1 MKRALPPRTQ
11 AQGTRPQRTRS
22 QRTQSQRTLSR
33 LSVLALV
40 LGATLVSPAV
50 PAAAAGNTLTVDVGT
65 VVRPVTHVGAGGLYG
80 VGSDSKP
87 TTAQLLPL
95 SPNGFTQPAPG
106 TTHLG
111 NGATEPCCDSLD
123 VADNITRAGAQ
134 QFIRMPDIYPTFP
147 YRWQGWP
154 DWEQKVRTMVQDRLA
169 ATSTTNIR
177 GWELWNEPDWTWD
190 TAAAGSFNAGWTR
203 THRLIRS
210 LDSVTPIVGPSD
222 ATYNHNRML
231 SFLTNARDTGTLPDV
246 IVWHELGDMDW
257 NSFDDH
263 VADYRAIENQL
274 GISPRPI
281 AINEYNSFNQMDIP
295 SVAVHWISVLE
306 RHGAREAHRA
316 YWFEAGTFDGLF
328 TTGGQPTASYWAYR
342 WYGAMAG
349 NVVRTTPQSWLDGVA
364 AYDSSR
370 KIVNVVLGGDS
381 GNNSVR
387 VNGLGSFGSSV
398 QVTVNAVPGSGRNTH
413 VAAPTVLSTSTMNVS
428 NGSVTVPVNGMTA
441 EGAYQVVVTPS
452 GGPTSSWQQVYEAE
466 NANVVNAQTRGSSGA
481 SNGSYVG
488 GIDGAADMRS
498 HSFVDFTVNVP
509 TARTYT
515 MAIRYANGTG
525 STSTHGLAYNGGA
538 WSTVSYPPTAGW
550 GQFGTTNVTVS
561 LRAGYNVIRL
571 AKGSPNFP
579 GGTGYA
585 ELDSITLS

>member
-1 MKRALPPRTQ
+1 MKRALPALPRR
-11 AQGTRPQRTRS
+11 A
-22 QRTQSQRTLSR
+22 LSR
-33 LSVLALV
+33 ASILALV
-40 LGATLVSPAV
+40 LGATLVSPAG
-50 PAAAAGNTLTVDVGT
+50 PAHAAGNTLTVDVGT
-65 VVRPVTHVGAGGLYG
+65 VVRPVTHVGSGGLYG
-80 VGSDSKP
+80 VGSDTKP
-87 TTAQLLPL
+87 TTDQLLPL

-111 NGATEPCCDSLD
+111 NGATEPCCDALH

-134 QFIRMPDIYPTFP
+134 QFIRMPDIYPSFP
-147 YRWQGWP
+147 YRWQGWA
-154 DWEQKVRTMVQDRLA
+154 DWEQKVRTMVQARLA

-203 THRLIRS
+203 TYRLIRS

-246 IVWHELGDMDW
+246 IVWHELTDMDW

-328 TTGGQPTASYWAYR
+328 TLQGQPTASYWAYR

-398 QVTVNAVPGSGRNTH
+398 QVTVNAVPGSGRNTQ
-413 VAAPTVLSTSTMNVS
+413 VSAPTVLSSSTMNVS
-428 NGSVTVPVNGMTA
+428 NGTVTVPVNGMTA
-441 EGAYQVVVTPS
+441 EGAYQVVVTPAA
-452 GGPTSSWQQVYEAE
+452 GPTSSWQQVYEAE
-466 NANVVNAQTRGSSGA
+466 NANVVNAQTRGSSAA

-488 GIDGAADMRS
+488 GIDGSADMRS

-525 STSTHGLAYNGGA
+525 STSTHGLAYDGGA

-550 GQFGTTNVTVS
+550 GQFSTRNVTVS
-561 LRAGYNVIRL
+561 LHAGYNVIRL
-571 AKGSPNFP
+571 AKGSPNFS

-585 ELDSITLS
+585 ELDSITLW